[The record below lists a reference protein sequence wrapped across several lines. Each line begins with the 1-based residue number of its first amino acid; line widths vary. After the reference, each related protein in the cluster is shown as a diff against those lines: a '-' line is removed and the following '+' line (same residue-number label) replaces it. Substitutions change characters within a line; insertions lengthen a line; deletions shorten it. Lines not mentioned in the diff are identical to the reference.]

1 MNKLKRKLLTKL
13 FTEWLD
19 KETDVELLDLTKL
32 AIDKRRVQVAGPTRV
47 MGFRQYCNGVE

>member
-19 KETDVELLDLTKL
+19 NETDVELLDLTKL
-32 AIDKRRVQVAGPTRV
+32 AIDKRRLKVAGPV
-47 MGFRQYCNGVE
+47 KVIGFKQYSNLEM

>member
-32 AIDKRRVQVAGPTRV
+32 AIDKRRVQVTGPTRV